1 MKTYNVKETASRIR
15 DLRKTYHY
23 TQEQAAE
30 LLKIDRRTLS
40 NIETAQKGCS
50 IDMML
55 RIAEV
60 YDVTLDYLL
69 MGSNLNVE
77 NPKVK
82 LNSIIQQL
90 ISLRDVL

>member
-1 MKTYNVKETASRIR
+1 MKTYNIKETASRIR

-30 LLKIDRRTLS
+30 WLQIDRRTLS
-40 NIETAQKGCS
+40 NIETAKKGCS
-50 IDMML
+50 VDMLL

-69 MGSNLNVE
+69 LGSDLNEE
-77 NPKVK
+77 NSKIK

>member
-1 MKTYNVKETASRIR
+1 MKTYNMKETASRIH
-15 DLRKTYHY
+15 DLRKTYYY

-30 LLKIDRRTLS
+30 LLQIDRRTLS
-40 NIETAQKGCS
+40 NIETAKKGCS
-50 IDMML
+50 VDMLL
-55 RIAEV
+55 RIAEA

-69 MGSNLNVE
+69 LGSDLSEE
-77 NPKVK
+77 NSKVK